1 MFSQLDDSFVHR
13 SSSSAKLAFLSMS
26 SSWRMPIPKEM
37 RYADTDSWLLY
48 RFLHSVERS
57 ADLRK
62 CRPRPTWTSS
72 TTFRERRLRH
82 SNRWMILLLLFLL
95 SLLDLLSISFFLF
108 HKPIFLHLILC
119 FVCIFIHICFFEWT
133 IILNSSFKTHIY
145 FTIKLII
152 WVRITHWLWLT
163 HSFYSILYF

>member
-1 MFSQLDDSFVHR
+1 MQKIYYSRWWTLWEQSMFLQSDDSFVHR

-26 SSWRMPIPKEM
+26 SSWRMPIPREM

-108 HKPIFLHLILC
+108 HKPIFCTWFFVLFAFLYTFVILS
-119 FVCIFIHICFFEWT
+119 EG
-133 IILNSSFKTHIY
+133 SF
-145 FTIKLII
+145 
-152 WVRITHWLWLT
+152 
-163 HSFYSILYF
+163 